1 MKKLNFKCFTMQRHL
16 FVLAFLSLATAGV
29 ITALSVH
36 ADSLSSD
43 AVAGLTNKDFRT
55 ARTEVQNSKQFFRD
69 AKINWEKAR
78 DAYQEDPSASN
89 LESAK
94 KYAVQLIKQAIDVY
108 DKHYILLAARL
119 KNSTGFVEAEQTAM
133 LNDLTAEQAWLQ
145 TQRVA
150 ISETND
156 PAIIT
161 DIANRLNTYRVD
173 KSVFVK
179 KVVGAIASSRIQ
191 TTLAQM
197 NDATARVDDDVA
209 VLIALQKDTGSLTS
223 PRADFA
229 LKLAAA
235 KEKYQLGRD
244 GFASLVNAAT
254 VEQDFESALAKLREA
269 GEKLTDA
276 KTSLDQII
284 AELKKVKASRVGGN
298 GALSAQGEG
307 KYVISAKEGTVAIAA
322 GESASLT
329 IYDHAGDVTVE
340 TQGTTTKDI
349 AGRGTVYTGFTQAT
363 ITGADF
369 LLVYLGSTTELT
381 AKGTGRAYL
390 KGTGTF
396 QAVPDG
402 VAESFADENGVIF
415 NLTQ

>member
-1 MKKLNFKCFTMQRHL
+1 MQRRL
-16 FVLAFLSLATAGV
+16 FILVLLCLAAASV
-29 ITALSVH
+29 ITTLTVR
-36 ADSLSSD
+36 ADSLSGND
-43 AVAGLTNKDFRT
+43 ETGLTNKDLRT
-55 ARTEVQNSKQFFRD
+55 ARTDVQNSKQFFRD

-94 KYAVQLIKQAIDVY
+94 KYAVQLIKQAIDVF
-108 DKHYILLAARL
+108 DKHYFLLAARL
-119 KNSTGFVEAEQTAM
+119 KNSTGLAEAERATM
-133 LNDLTAEQAWLQ
+133 LTDLTTEQVWLQ

-156 PAIIT
+156 PAVIT
-161 DIANRLNTYRVD
+161 DIANRLNTYRTE

-179 KVVGAIASSRIQ
+179 KVVGVIVSSRIQ
-191 TTLAQM
+191 TILTQM
-197 NDATARVDDDVA
+197 NDATARVDDDVTI
-209 VLIALQKDTGSLTS
+209 LTALQKDTGSVTS

-235 KEKYQLGRD
+235 KEKYQLGHD
-244 GFASLVNAAT
+244 GFASLANAAT
-254 VEQDFESALAKLREA
+254 VEQDFESALAKLRES

-298 GALSAQGEG
+298 GKLSVTGEG
-307 KYVISAKEGTVAIAA
+307 SFVISASEGTVTIAA
-322 GESASLT
+322 GKTPTLEVF
-329 IYDHAGDVTVE
+329 DRAGDCTVE
-340 TQGTTTKDI
+340 TQGAATKI
-349 AGRGTVYTGFTQAT
+349 PAGRKTSYSGFTQAT
-363 ITGADF
+363 ITGTDF
-369 LLVYLGSTTELT
+369 LLLYTGATTELT
-381 AKGTGRAYL
+381 AAGTGRAYL

-402 VAESFADENGVIF
+402 VAESFADEGGVIF